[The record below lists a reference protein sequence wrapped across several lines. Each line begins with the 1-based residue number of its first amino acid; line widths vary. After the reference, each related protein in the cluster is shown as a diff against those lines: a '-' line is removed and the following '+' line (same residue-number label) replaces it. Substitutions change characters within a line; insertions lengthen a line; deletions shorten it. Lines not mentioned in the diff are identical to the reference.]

1 MNASNAYDAR
11 PWLGRYRDTGSSA
24 LLPEYT
30 DALAMFRATVE
41 RAADRP
47 ALVYF
52 DGSLSYAEVDAQS
65 DALASALLANGFT
78 AGDRLGLYLQ
88 NTPHFVIAE
97 IAAWKAG
104 GIAVPINPMNRAR
117 ELTAI
122 LEDSGAKALVL
133 HRYLYRD
140 IAADVLPALGN
151 VMAVV
156 TDERDFQTRNDARVL
171 PAAAVETL
179 AGAHEFSEFVRAHR
193 GQKPPPVRYEAG
205 DTALLVYTSGTT
217 GAPKGAMNTHG
228 NVTFIAQAYRDWIG
242 VRDGAPIYGVA
253 PLFHITGLEGHIAL
267 AILTGS
273 PLILHYRFDPA
284 VALEAIREHRA
295 EFTIGS
301 ITVFIALMNAPNA
314 TREDLATLEKIYSGG
329 APIPPSVVEQFT
341 AKFGHTIHNA
351 YGLTETTSPATFQPL
366 GAKAPVDEASGS
378 LSIGVPIYDT
388 SIYIVGD
395 DGKPVAPGEVGEIA
409 VRGPQVVAGYWGKAE
424 ETARSFPD
432 RRLLTGDVGF
442 MDADGW
448 FYLVDRKKDMINCA
462 GYKVWPR
469 EVEDVLY
476 THPAVRE
483 AAVIGVPDT
492 YRGESVKAV
501 ISFKPGQSAAPD
513 AIIEFCKER
522 MAAYKYPRTVE
533 VVDELPKTVTGKIL
547 RRELREAAK
556 TAPAATG

>member
-1 MNASNAYDAR
+1 MNGSNAYESR
-11 PWLGRYRDTGSSA
+11 PWLARYRSGAPSA

-52 DGSLSYAEVDAQS
+52 DGSLTYAELDAQS
-65 DALASALLANGFT
+65 DALAAALLANGF
-78 AGDRLGLYLQ
+78 APGDRLGLFLQ

-97 IAAWKAG
+97 LAAWKAG

-117 ELTAI
+117 ELKAI

-140 IAADVLPALGN
+140 VAADVVPALGN
-151 VMAVV
+151 VLAIV
-156 TDERDFQTRNDARVL
+156 TDEREFQTRNDTRVL
-171 PAAAVETL
+171 PGEPVPAL
-179 AGAHEFSEFVRAHR
+179 AGTLEFSELVRAYR
-193 GQKPPPVRYEAG
+193 DEKPPPVRYEAA

-267 AILTGS
+267 ANLAGS
-273 PLILHYRFDPA
+273 PLILHYRFDPG

-301 ITVFIALMNAPNA
+301 ITVFIALMNAPKA
-314 TREDLATLEKIYSGG
+314 QRDDLATLTKIYSGG
-329 APIPPSVVEQFT
+329 APIPPSVVDQFA
-341 AKFGHTIHNA
+341 AKFGHRIHNA

-395 DGKPVAPGEVGEIA
+395 DGKPVAAGEVGEIA
-409 VRGPQVVAGYWGKAE
+409 VRGPQVVAGYWRKPE
-424 ETARSFPD
+424 ETERSFPD

-483 AAVIGVPDT
+483 AAVIGVPDE

-501 ISFKPGQSAAPD
+501 ISLKPGQETTPQ
-513 AIIEFCKER
+513 AIVDFCKER

-533 VVDELPKTVTGKIL
+533 IVDELPKTVTGKIL
-547 RRELREAAK
+547 RRELRDAAK
-556 TAPAATG
+556 RSISA

>member
-1 MNASNAYDAR
+1 MNAANAYEER
-11 PWLGRYRDTGSSA
+11 PWLARYNVEGSSA
-24 LLPEYT
+24 MIPEYT

-41 RAADRP
+41 RGPDRP
-47 ALVYF
+47 AILYF
-52 DGSLSYAEVDAQS
+52 DGVLTYAEVDAQS
-65 DALASALLANGFT
+65 DALAVALLANGFV

-88 NTPHFVIAE
+88 NTPHFVIGE

-117 ELTAI
+117 ELKVI
-122 LEDSGAKALVL
+122 LEDSGAKALLL
-133 HRYLYRD
+133 HRSLYRD
-140 IAADVLPALGN
+140 VAAGVLTELGGIF
-151 VMAVV
+151 AIT
-156 TDERDFQTRNDARVL
+156 TDEREFQTRNDTRVL
-171 PAAAVETL
+171 PGTAAEPDP
-179 AGAHEFSEFVRAHR
+179 GAHEFSELVRTYR
-193 GQKPPPVRYEAG
+193 GQKPPPVRYDAG

-217 GAPKGAMNTHG
+217 GVPKGAMNTHG

-267 AILTGS
+267 ATLTGS
-273 PLILHYRFDPA
+273 PLILHYRFDPG

-301 ITVFIALMNAPNA
+301 ITVFIALMNAPGA
-314 TREDLATLEKIYSGG
+314 QRDDLATLVKIYSGG
-329 APIPPSVVEQFT
+329 AGIPPSVVEQFH
-341 AKFGHTIHNA
+341 AKFGHRIHNA

-366 GAKAPVDEASGS
+366 GTTAPVDEASGS

-388 SIYIVGD
+388 SIWIVGD
-395 DGKPVAPGEVGEIA
+395 DGKPVPTGEVGEIA
-409 VRGPQVVAGYWGKAE
+409 VRGPQVVAGYWRKPD
-424 ETARSFPD
+424 ETARGFPD

-442 MDADGW
+442 MDAQGW

-483 AAVIGVPDT
+483 AAVIGVPDD

-501 ISFKPGQSAAPD
+501 ISLKPGQTITPE
-513 AIIEFCKER
+513 AIVEFCKER
-522 MAAYKYPRTVE
+522 MAAYKYPRAVE
-533 VVDELPKTVTGKIL
+533 IVDELPKTVTGKIL

-556 TAPAATG
+556 AAPAARP